1 MVLPIGDINPTR
13 RRTFVLWTL
22 LAINVGV
29 FGYQALVLEGCDQLL
44 FVYRWAAIPQ
54 ELLSGA
60 PLSGADLEALIGEC
74 APPAAEKNVWL
85 PVVSSMFLHGGLAH
99 LLGNMIFLA
108 VFGDNV
114 EDRLGHTRFL
124 LFYLAGGAVAT
135 AAFVA
140 LQPSATVPLVG
151 ASGAI
156 AAVLGAYL
164 ICFPRARVLTLVPFP
179 LYLVALVLPGVRIR
193 RWLIIVAVVGLPAW
207 LLLIGWFVV
216 QAMAANDPVGDM
228 VAYEAHVAGFL
239 AGIVLVLVLDMR
251 RSRRGQQ
258 PFHPS
263 GRSRPPRG

>member
-13 RRTFVLWTL
+13 RRTFVMVVLV
-22 LAINVGV
+22 AINIGV
-29 FGYQALVLEGCDQLL
+29 FGFQTLVLEGCDQLV

-54 ELLSGA
+54 ELLSGV
-60 PLSGADLEALIGEC
+60 PLSGADLEGLLGGC
-74 APPAAEKNVWL
+74 AAEVPSKNIWL
-85 PVVSSMFLHGGLAH
+85 SAVTSLFLHGGLAH
-99 LLGNMIFLA
+99 LAGNMVFLA

-114 EDRLGHTRFL
+114 EDRLGHGRFL
-124 LFYLAGGAVAT
+124 LFYLVGGGVAT

-140 LQPSATVPLVG
+140 LQPSSTVPLIG

-164 ICFPRARVLTLVPFP
+164 ICYPRARVLTLVPFP

-193 RWLIIVAVVGLPAW
+193 RFLLIVAVVGLPAW
-207 LLLIGWFVV
+207 LLLTGWFVL

-239 AGIVLVLVLDMR
+239 AGIVLLLVLDAR
-251 RSRRGQQ
+251 RSRHGQE

-263 GRSRPPRG
+263 RRRPTT